1 MTRDENPKA
10 NNDYEVLIPMIVD
23 LDSVDEHG
31 MLAGLSKS
39 ALRTW
44 RVGNRR
50 MTVALVPGTKEVY
63 DGLMSSYSSEF
74 KKKDRDKRCTI
85 SDGKGYLIRCPETN
99 KCSECP

>member
-50 MTVALVPGTKEVY
+50 IL
-63 DGLMSSYSSEF
+63 
-74 KKKDRDKRCTI
+74 
-85 SDGKGYLIRCPETN
+85 
-99 KCSECP
+99 